1 MQFRKTVEEDIISIM
16 KIINAAQTYFKEQ
29 GIDQWQNGYPNYNS
43 IENDI
48 NNGYSYVLDENDKI
62 IGTAAVSFDGEK
74 TYENIYNG
82 AWITNE
88 EYAVVHRIA
97 VDSNYKG
104 QGIASIIIKNIEDL
118 CINKGVHSIKIDT
131 HKENLSMQKLLQKN
145 GFKYCGII
153 YLEDGNERIAF
164 EKTF

>member
-16 KIINAAQTYFKEQ
+16 KIINAAQAYFKEQ
-29 GIDQWQNGYPNYNS
+29 EIDQWQNGYPNYNS

-62 IGTAAVSFDGEK
+62 IGTVAVSFDGEE

-164 EKTF
+164 EKIF